1 MVHLGATNSI
11 SLVSLAG
18 PSFETKGKK
27 LLLSMQFQIVV
38 WLEYYTKLSL
48 NIYLKNSFV
57 PSNYACAEKHTNGDN
72 NYKNYCQTIQETNP
86 HHPVTCTHVSQYSDV
101 LAGLLTECS
110 QCCVNIFLF
119 RHTSNKQ
126 QN

>member
-1 MVHLGATNSI
+1 MLYHYDKINIQMYHVSNLIRSRFLNHMVHLGATNSI

-57 PSNYACAEKHTNGDN
+57 P
-72 NYKNYCQTIQETNP
+72 
-86 HHPVTCTHVSQYSDV
+86 
-101 LAGLLTECS
+101 
-110 QCCVNIFLF
+110 
-119 RHTSNKQ
+119 
-126 QN
+126 